1 MTYSRELRIK
11 ALKYLKR
18 CGSPLAVGQAF
29 GISPRTLL
37 NWKKLEKQGDLAP
50 KLKQRSPNKLNN
62 EKLKH
67 YIQEHADAYLRE
79 IAETFGTTI
88 PAVFYACK
96 RLKITLKKR
105 HLSIKKEMKRN
116 EKSLNK
122 S

>member
-1 MTYSRELRIK
+1 RIK

-18 CGSPLAVGQAF
+18 CGSPLAVAQAF
-29 GISPRTLL
+29 GVSPRSLL
-37 NWKKLEKQGDLAP
+37 NWKKLEKQGNLAP
-50 KLKQRSPNKLNN
+50 KLKQRSLSKLNN

-79 IAETFGTTI
+79 IAEAFGTTI
-88 PAVFYACK
+88 YACK

-105 HLSIKKEMKRN
+105 HFSIKKEMKRN